1 MTEMKGLKNVFFLGI
16 GGIGMS
22 ALARY
27 FHKRGVHISGYDRVR
42 TPLTEKLEA
51 EGMKIVY
58 RDEVKNIDIPDLV
71 VYTPAIPSDSVL
83 RKYFKESGVP
93 MMKRSQVLGNIS
105 DSERTIAIAGTHGK
119 TTTSA
124 MTTHILYH
132 CGVKVTGFVGGIMT
146 NYDSNYIDDGSDYV
160 VVEADEFDHSF
171 LTLSPYISAVLSM
184 DPDHLDI
191 YGAREEVKKGFKDF
205 IHKTIPGG
213 TVYQYYPTIANFTH
227 QELEL
232 LHKTYTILT
241 FGHPESDIFAENI
254 RQDESG
260 GVIFD
265 FHYKTQLFKGVQVH
279 MPGMHNVSNATVA
292 MSIALQLG
300 LEPSK
305 VIEAIGAFRG
315 IKRRFE
321 FIVNRPDCIYIDDY
335 AHHPEELR
343 NAITT
348 VKNLYPDNPV
358 MGIFQPHLYSRTRD
372 FADEFATVL
381 DMLDKPVLLD
391 IYPARE
397 LPIENVS
404 SKMILDKMSNP
415 EKQLIAMEE
424 VCAYVAG
431 NRPGVLITL
440 GAGNIDTL
448 VPQLKKLLA

>member
-1 MTEMKGLKNVFFLGI
+1 
-16 GGIGMS
+16 
-22 ALARY
+22 
-27 FHKRGVHISGYDRVR
+27 
-42 TPLTEKLEA
+42 
-51 EGMKIVY
+51 
-58 RDEVKNIDIPDLV
+58 
-71 VYTPAIPSDSVL
+71 
-83 RKYFKESGVP
+83 
-93 MMKRSQVLGNIS
+93 
-105 DSERTIAIAGTHGK
+105 
-119 TTTSA
+119 
-124 MTTHILYH
+124 
-132 CGVKVTGFVGGIMT
+132 
-146 NYDSNYIDDGSDYV
+146 
-160 VVEADEFDHSF
+160 
-171 LTLSPYISAVLSM
+171 
-184 DPDHLDI
+184 
-191 YGAREEVKKGFKDF
+191 
-205 IHKTIPGG
+205 
-213 TVYQYYPTIANFTH
+213 
-227 QELEL
+227 
-232 LHKTYTILT
+232 
-241 FGHPESDIFAENI
+241 
-254 RQDESG
+254 
-260 GVIFD
+260 
-265 FHYKTQLFKGVQVH
+265 